1 MGGRVAAMFDS
12 RVSGSVHPLGGQRAT
27 VHLARALGEPVEQIY
42 CLNCG
47 RSGGYISASLPKGVA
62 SSHVL
67 FICPDCESRVGP
79 LPLPALHLQEA
90 R

>member
-1 MGGRVAAMFDS
+1 MSGVIDFDS
-12 RVSGSVHPLGGQRAT
+12 RVQGINHPLGGQRPKIN
-27 VHLARALGEPVEQIY
+27 VQRILSELVEQVY

-47 RSGGYISASLPKGVA
+47 RSGGYISASLPKGVE
-62 SSHVL
+62 SSYVI

-79 LPLPALHLQEA
+79 LPLPALHLKE